1 MTLLQ
6 ISTSALAE
14 CLAAVSKAMSN
25 KSPLVILDDAL
36 LSCEDGKYYITG
48 GSNDISLRMP
58 IEVNLMKGTFEPIML
73 PHRLLSQTLNLM
85 PDVPVVFNVEPTG
98 DNYSVKCEYSG
109 KGEQKGRFSFTCTS
123 GKSYPIMKPDKDI
136 LAQFTA
142 EQKDFLPPLVASSG
156 FVAQNDL
163 MVTSKSDIRINA
175 EGYDIVG
182 SDGHVLYKFA
192 HNVGTG
198 FATGSK
204 MKVAEGGELDF
215 CDILLTPRAI
225 SALAYAFRK
234 QEEINITYTG
244 SHVILTSGDIRL
256 SAVAQEGRFVNY
268 NAVIPKE
275 QPYTITVNKKEIME
289 ALKRINVFANANT
302 NAVWVRANGLLLTI
316 GADDIDYSRASSE
329 DVMLLESTLPEGY
342 KISANVQHLLRLF
355 SQVSTENIRLFLSE
369 PNRAFL
375 VKDDDNNTPVTQLG
389 MPMIL

>member
-192 HNVGTG
+192 HHVGTG

-256 SAVAQEGRFVNY
+256 SAVAPEGRFPNY
-268 NAVIPKE
+268 NSVIPTN
-275 QPYTITVNKKEIME
+275 QPYSVTVNKKEIIE

-302 NAVWVRANGLLLTI
+302 NAIWMRSNGMLLTI

-329 DVMLLESTLPEGY
+329 DVVLNECTLPEGY
-342 KISANVQHLLRLF
+342 KISANVTHLLRLF
-355 SQVSTENIRLFLSE
+355 SQVSTEDIRILFAD
-369 PNRAFL
+369 PQRAYL
-375 VKDDDNNTPVTQLG
+375 VKDDDDNTPVTQLG

>member
-192 HNVGTG
+192 HHVGTG

-275 QPYTITVNKKEIME
+275 QPYAITVNKKEIME

-355 SQVSTENIRLFLSE
+355 SQVSTENIRLFLNE

>member
-136 LAQFTA
+136 RAQFTA

-156 FVAQNDL
+156 FVAPNDL

-192 HNVGTG
+192 HHVGTG

-275 QPYTITVNKKEIME
+275 QPYAITVNKKEIME

>member
-36 LSCEDGKYYITG
+36 LSCEDGKYYVTG

-156 FVAQNDL
+156 FVAPNDL

-192 HNVGTG
+192 HHVGTG

-275 QPYTITVNKKEIME
+275 QPYAITVNKKEIME

-389 MPMIL
+389 MPMMI

>member
-36 LSCEDGKYYITG
+36 LSCEDGRYYITG

-156 FVAQNDL
+156 FVAPNDL

-192 HNVGTG
+192 HHVGTG

-275 QPYTITVNKKEIME
+275 QPYAITVNKKEIME

>member
-36 LSCEDGKYYITG
+36 LSCEDCKYYITG

-109 KGEQKGRFSFTCTS
+109 KGKQKGRFSFTCTS
-123 GKSYPIMKPDKDI
+123 GKSYPVMKPDKDI
-136 LAQFTA
+136 LAEFTA

-156 FVAQNDL
+156 FVHPNDL
-163 MVTSKSDIRINA
+163 MVTSKSDIRINT

-192 HNVGTG
+192 HHVGTG

-204 MKVAEGGELDF
+204 MGIAGDGELDY
-215 CDILLTPRAI
+215 CDILLTPHAV
-225 SALAYAFRK
+225 SALAFAFRK
-234 QEEINITYTG
+234 QEEIDVTYTG

-256 SAVAQEGRFVNY
+256 TVVAPEGKFVNY
-268 NAVIPKE
+268 NSVIPKE
-275 QPYTITVNKKEIME
+275 QPYAVTVNKKEIME

-369 PNRAFL
+369 PSRAFL

-389 MPMIL
+389 MPMII

>member
-36 LSCEDGKYYITG
+36 LSCEDGRYYITG

-192 HNVGTG
+192 HHVGTG

-204 MKVAEGGELDF
+204 MKVAEDGELDF

-275 QPYTITVNKKEIME
+275 QPYAITVNKKEIME

>member
-123 GKSYPIMKPDKDI
+123 GKSYPIMKPNKDI

-192 HNVGTG
+192 HHVGTG

-275 QPYTITVNKKEIME
+275 QPYAITVNKKEIME

-355 SQVSTENIRLFLSE
+355 SQVSTENIRLFLNE

>member
-192 HNVGTG
+192 HHVGTG

-234 QEEINITYTG
+234 QEKINITYTG

-275 QPYTITVNKKEIME
+275 QPYAITVNKKEIME

-355 SQVSTENIRLFLSE
+355 SQVSTENIRLFLNE

>member
-156 FVAQNDL
+156 FVATNDL

-215 CDILLTPRAI
+215 CDILLTPRTI

-275 QPYTITVNKKEIME
+275 QPYAITVNKKEIME

>member
-123 GKSYPIMKPDKDI
+123 GKSYPIMKSDKDI

-156 FVAQNDL
+156 FVAPNDL

-192 HNVGTG
+192 HHVGTG

-275 QPYTITVNKKEIME
+275 QPYAITVNKKEIME

>member
-1 MTLLQ
+1 
-6 ISTSALAE
+6 
-14 CLAAVSKAMSN
+14 
-25 KSPLVILDDAL
+25 
-36 LSCEDGKYYITG
+36 
-48 GSNDISLRMP
+48 
-58 IEVNLMKGTFEPIML
+58 
-73 PHRLLSQTLNLM
+73 
-85 PDVPVVFNVEPTG
+85 VEPTG

-123 GKSYPIMKPDKDI
+123 GKNYPVMKPDKDI
-136 LAQFTA
+136 LAEFTA

-156 FVAQNDL
+156 FVHPNDL

-204 MKVAEGGELDF
+204 MGIAGDGELDY
-215 CDILLTPRAI
+215 CDILLTPRTI

-234 QEEINITYTG
+234 QEEINVTYTG

-256 SAVAQEGRFVNY
+256 TVVAPEGKFVNY
-268 NAVIPKE
+268 NSVIPKE
-275 QPYTITVNKKEIME
+275 QPYAVTVNKKEIME

-355 SQVSTENIRLFLSE
+355 AQVSTENIRLFLSE

>member
-156 FVAQNDL
+156 FVASNDL

-275 QPYTITVNKKEIME
+275 QPYAITVNKKEIME

>member
-36 LSCEDGKYYITG
+36 LSCEDGRYYITG

-192 HNVGTG
+192 HHVGTG

-204 MKVAEGGELDF
+204 MKVTEGGELDF

-275 QPYTITVNKKEIME
+275 QPYAITVNKKEIME

-355 SQVSTENIRLFLSE
+355 SQVSTENIRLFLNE

>member
-156 FVAQNDL
+156 FVAPNDL

-192 HNVGTG
+192 HHVGTG

-275 QPYTITVNKKEIME
+275 QPYAITVNKKEIME

-355 SQVSTENIRLFLSE
+355 SQVSTENIRLFLNE

>member
-275 QPYTITVNKKEIME
+275 QPYAITVNKKEIME

>member
-98 DNYSVKCEYSG
+98 ENYSVKCEYSG

-192 HNVGTG
+192 HHVGTG

-275 QPYTITVNKKEIME
+275 QPYAITVNKKEIME

>member
-156 FVAQNDL
+156 FVASNDL

-182 SDGHVLYKFA
+182 SDGHVLYKFE

-244 SHVILTSGDIRL
+244 SHVILTSGDIRM

-275 QPYTITVNKKEIME
+275 QPYAITVNKKEIME

>member
-156 FVAQNDL
+156 FVAPNDL

-192 HNVGTG
+192 HHVGTG

-204 MKVAEGGELDF
+204 MKVAEDGELDF

-256 SAVAQEGRFVNY
+256 SAVAQEGKFVNY

-275 QPYTITVNKKEIME
+275 QPYAITVNKKEIME

-329 DVMLLESTLPEGY
+329 DVMLLDSTLPEGY

>member
-123 GKSYPIMKPDKDI
+123 GKSYPIMKPNKDI

-192 HNVGTG
+192 HHVGTG

-268 NAVIPKE
+268 NSVIPKE
-275 QPYTITVNKKEIME
+275 QPYAITVNKKEIME

-302 NAVWVRANGLLLTI
+302 KAVWVRANGLLLTI

>member
-192 HNVGTG
+192 HHVGTG

-275 QPYTITVNKKEIME
+275 QPYAITVNKKEIME

>member
-1 MTLLQ
+1 MFLLQ

-192 HNVGTG
+192 HHVGTG

-275 QPYTITVNKKEIME
+275 QPYAITVNKKEIME

>member
-275 QPYTITVNKKEIME
+275 QPYAITVNKKEIME

-369 PNRAFL
+369 PNRAFI

-389 MPMIL
+389 MPMTL

>member
-123 GKSYPIMKPDKDI
+123 GRSYPIMKPDKDI

-156 FVAQNDL
+156 FVAPHDL

-192 HNVGTG
+192 HHVGTG

-215 CDILLTPRAI
+215 CDILLTPRTI

-275 QPYTITVNKKEIME
+275 QPYAITVNKKEIME

>member
-156 FVAQNDL
+156 FVAPNDL

-192 HNVGTG
+192 HHVGTG

-275 QPYTITVNKKEIME
+275 QPYAITVNKKEIME

>member
-156 FVAQNDL
+156 FVAPNDL

-192 HNVGTG
+192 HHVGTG

-268 NAVIPKE
+268 NSVIPKE
-275 QPYTITVNKKEIME
+275 QPYAITVNKKEIME

-329 DVMLLESTLPEGY
+329 DVMLLDSTLPEGY

>member
-123 GKSYPIMKPDKDI
+123 GRSYPIMKPDKDI

-156 FVAQNDL
+156 FVAPNDL

-192 HNVGTG
+192 HHVGTG

-215 CDILLTPRAI
+215 CDILLTPRTI

-275 QPYTITVNKKEIME
+275 QPYAITVNKKEIME

>member
-14 CLAAVSKAMSN
+14 CLAAVSKAMSS
-25 KSPLVILDDAL
+25 KAPLVILDDAL

-182 SDGHVLYKFA
+182 TDGHVLYKFS
-192 HNVGTG
+192 HHVGTG

-204 MKVAEGGELDF
+204 MGIAGDGELDY
-215 CDILLTPRAI
+215 CDILLTPRTI

-234 QEEINITYTG
+234 QEEINVTYTG

-256 SAVAQEGRFVNY
+256 TVVAPEGKFVNY
-268 NAVIPKE
+268 NSVIPKE
-275 QPYTITVNKKEIME
+275 QPYAVTVNKKEIME

>member
-36 LSCEDGKYYITG
+36 LSCEDGKYYVTG

-156 FVAQNDL
+156 FVAPNDL

-192 HNVGTG
+192 HHVGTG

-275 QPYTITVNKKEIME
+275 QPYAITVNKKEIME

>member
-192 HNVGTG
+192 HHVGTG

-244 SHVILTSGDIRL
+244 SHVIITSGDIRL

-275 QPYTITVNKKEIME
+275 QPYAITVNKKEIME

>member
-275 QPYTITVNKKEIME
+275 QPYAITVNKKEIME

-355 SQVSTENIRLFLSE
+355 SQVSTENIRLFLNE

>member
-182 SDGHVLYKFA
+182 SDGHVLYKFE

-244 SHVILTSGDIRL
+244 SHVILTSGDIRM

-275 QPYTITVNKKEIME
+275 QPYAITVNKKEIME

>member
-123 GKSYPIMKPDKDI
+123 GKNYPVMKPDKDI

-204 MKVAEGGELDF
+204 MGIAGDGELDY
-215 CDILLTPRAI
+215 CDILLTPRTI

-234 QEEINITYTG
+234 QEEINVTYTG

-256 SAVAQEGRFVNY
+256 TVVAPEGKFVNY
-268 NAVIPKE
+268 NSVIPKE
-275 QPYTITVNKKEIME
+275 QPYAVTVNKKEIME

-355 SQVSTENIRLFLSE
+355 AQVSTENIRLFLSE
-369 PNRAFL
+369 PSRAFL

>member
-98 DNYSVKCEYSG
+98 DNLSVKCEYSG

-142 EQKDFLPPLVASSG
+142 EQKDFLPPLVASAC

-275 QPYTITVNKKEIME
+275 QPYAITVNKKEIME